1 MLRTIVVPLDGSTF
15 SARAVPAAMAV
26 GRAGKATLRLV
37 GIAQS
42 GPETGPLRRHL
53 EAAAQLV
60 AADGPPP
67 EVGVILHDDPA
78 AALLDIADEPGTIL
92 CFASHDHLPVAT
104 SMMHFVGS
112 TLIERASHPF
122 IVVGADRDGAI
133 PLASQDVVVAVDG
146 VEAPEP
152 LLAVGGL
159 WARHLQ
165 APLRVVTV
173 YEPVPAD
180 IRKPSHYTRHH
191 GPPGDP
197 DTYLHTLGRE
207 LEEAGLVPIDLTAIP
222 DATSVADGLTRHLYE
237 RPALL
242 LVVGNRRPGPH
253 VTPGILRPLLREM
266 PLPVLV
272 VNRW

>member
-1 MLRTIVVPLDGSTF
+1 MLQTIVVALDGSAF

-26 GRAGKATLRLV
+26 GRAGKASLRLV
-37 GIAQS
+37 GIARS
-42 GPETGPLRRHL
+42 DAETGPLRRHL
-53 EAAAQLV
+53 EGAAQLV
-60 AADGPPP
+60 AADGRPP
-67 EVGVILHDDPA
+67 EVDVILNNDPA
-78 AALLDIADEPGTIL
+78 GVLLDIAAEPGTIL

-104 SMMHFVGS
+104 SMMHHVGS
-112 TLIERASHPF
+112 TLIERANRPF
-122 IVVGADRDGAI
+122 IVVGADHDPAI
-133 PLASQDVVVAVDG
+133 PLASHDIVVAVDG

-152 LLAVGGL
+152 LLAVAAD
-159 WARHLQ
+159 WARQLQ

-180 IRKPSHYTRHH
+180 IRKPEHYTRQH

-197 DTYLHTLGRE
+197 DAYLQELGRY
-207 LEEAGLVPIDLTAIP
+207 LEETGVVPVDFTAIP
-222 DATSVADGLTRHLYE
+222 DATSVADGLTRHLYD

-242 LVVGNRRPGPH
+242 LVVGSRGPGPH
-253 VTPGILRPLLREM
+253 VTPGMLRHLLREM